1 MRSTSMHPSKSA
13 SSSSRPTWIEEK
25 ITQLKCVEYVPSND
39 SSNRCNCGRLLE
51 EHDPALSRAVR
62 MSSAMCQIE
71 SEGERWQI
79 KRHTCEVPT
88 TAFGTVEFQGGPHP
102 TKARYVRLNY
112 ETPPETVVQL
122 LLQEWRLPIPSLI
135 ISMLGGLANASL
147 RARLGFVVKR
157 GLLRAAKTTD
167 AWVITDGLDTAICWV
182 IALKSQEV
190 TAVNKD
196 LIVKSDIDLSV
207 EDVGTI
213 HFINVIQ
220 SVQMIYGSSG
230 VEKVRQSVS
239 AINALGG
246 SVTRLVGEALRE
258 EVHVRGSKIV
268 VIGIAPWG
276 AVQERSMLIGKNGT
290 LAGKQETAL
299 NPHHNYFLLADNGTS
314 GKFSSSGI
322 CLRRRLEQYLAQE
335 RIGPRKLDG
344 LKSRVPVV
352 GVLIEGGVQ
361 TFRRVFELLTG
372 SIPVPVVICDGSGR
386 AADLLAFMC
395 RHVGPDG
402 DLVPN
407 LRRAMIASI
416 EKTFQLGNDMAES
429 VYSDMNLCM
438 KFCHLIKLN
447 DISADAYHNEI
458 MSVFRMGDGASD
470 EIDLTILTA
479 LLQAPGQDLKP
490 LDRLSLTMAWE
501 RPDIARSQIL
511 VNVNDWSN
519 KILENAMTSALIDD
533 RLEFVQLLLERGLNI
548 YKFLTV
554 RRLVELYNKCT
565 TGMNNFIR
573 LHLKISDCASSVRLA
588 TLPCLIARSVG
599 LPDGSEALQ
608 SIGGMLEK
616 VIGNG
621 YQHAY
626 RSENPYGFLTEEGR
640 RGTDRACFRY
650 PYTEL
655 LQWALLTSHFSLAQ
669 FMVLSGEEA
678 IAKALLSVRI
688 LRGMRKLMDAEVGTE
703 LIKVVYAQE
712 KDFENLAVEL
722 QEQCYRQ
729 DSAQA
734 RRLLTYE
741 RCNFSRNTCLSLAY
755 MCESKSFIAHPC
767 AQTILSDLWYGGL
780 REDRFI
786 SAKIMLILLGLSMP
800 PLYPLIALC
809 FAPFA
814 SNFLEFKT
822 TTSSPSSSRRSSLS
836 SSNIK
841 DDEGTQPQRTTSGPL
856 WRNRF
861 FQDEVGIVENKSH
874 HTVLLDKVSILGKD
888 HNISA
893 SSSSLNE
900 NGDRSAVPQQQVEN
914 TQQSVPPEAEN
925 LVSGVEQPPQKHT
938 RVRICRSMDDLG
950 VIAMREEEV
959 QIRHHR
965 PRQLLLNLT
974 QTSQALRY
982 SCPTNLDFAT
992 ARAAPGNSRL
1002 SVISGD
1008 SKPPLPPKSQPSE
1021 TRLALPVAPVPLQS
1035 PSEGLNGE
1043 ARIAAYD
1050 TYYPNGGCGDYAD
1063 VRLKQHQLSWGTKVY
1078 KFFSAPVT
1086 RYYLHVILYLIF
1098 LLLFLRYCLICV
1110 PYQSLNAFEA
1120 YIYLHILTHAIDQF
1134 IRSNLKIR
1142 HYAELGVGLLGECQG
1157 DFNTSSVVGL
1167 SRFRIYSSHLNFNHS
1182 FWNGPTDAIA
1192 TLVSELLQSTLL
1204 SIRGLEVASL
1214 RPHID
1219 ECRTGEDWD
1228 ELRIEIMNHLF
1239 THSFFSVLGVIVR
1252 MVGLQNRIVF
1262 LWGRNILVCC
1272 CAFWLMKFLEFMKIW
1287 RFSGPY
1293 IYVIVKM
1300 LKAMIPLLSL
1310 VILPLV
1316 AFGTIREGIM
1326 VMNRTH
1332 VTAESIKN
1340 ILLKPYLMLYGE
1352 IVAPEIDPTNW
1363 DANLEETPLYQ
1374 MVPVMGAIYLLY
1386 SIVLILNVI
1395 IAVFNSIY
1403 SSVLVQSELVYK
1415 YLRYSIIIEY
1425 ESRPLLPPPFII
1437 ISWIYAACR
1446 GVYRRCRKHHHRLC
1460 FLRCSKRCCHCRR
1473 DVRKWCR
1480 NICHGWS
1487 SSSTSEVHSSGPEDS
1502 FDVGQIFAPSAATSS
1517 SGHQSDGLKLFL
1529 TSVEIEELHDF
1540 EEECV
1545 EDYWR
1550 RKQRSEIKQSE
1561 LQLENM
1567 SVRLAGI
1574 QYCLDEVQLRQQD
1587 PRGQIHSPEEVL
1599 SCLDESQSQK
1609 AIVNAPAEKTEPNL
1623 QDLRKFSQ
1631 GGHTRLPPTSRQPA
1645 SQENGIIK
1653 DDVNVSQHL
1662 QFYKSLLYPVN
1673 SQLDLN
1679 TAHHVSR
1686 HTDGLG
1692 KRGRHPFKTISRFR
1706 KVKCCSRIE
1715 AAYGS
1720 GCIQQPD
1727 KHPPTPPC
1735 LPSTSSAASPGDVAY
1750 AEAERNHL
1758 SWRKCGSGRF
1768 SANKLKSSTNDLH
1781 EGLDAEATTIA
1792 KDPLHLAEAV
1802 EWAELGGALLRR
1814 FHQVSM
1820 RTNEER
1826 IPLFPKTSATAA
1838 VEADG
1843 VTTIATTDSAG
1854 GTSQT
1859 SSATMEGACA
1869 TRDVLIAAAKALKV
1883 ATSEELALEVV
1894 DPNLNL
1900 DYTPLATSP
1909 NLPYFLSGSTTAQ
1922 PASTVRVDSHHAGE
1936 RALLEKLCLQWHH
1949 ARHH

>member
-1 MRSTSMHPSKSA
+1 MNLIGGKNPHSECVSFDSTPCLFLNTRGMRSTSMHPSKSA

-167 AWVITDGLDTAICWV
+167 AWVITDGLDT
-182 IALKSQEV
+182 
-190 TAVNKD
+190 
-196 LIVKSDIDLSV
+196 
-207 EDVGTI
+207 G
-213 HFINVIQ
+213 
-220 SVQMIYGSSG
+220 
-230 VEKVRQSVS
+230 
-239 AINALGG
+239 
-246 SVTRLVGEALRE
+246 VTRLVGEALRE

-276 AVQERSMLIGKNGT
+276 AVQERSMLIGKNHACQYHAQGT

-438 KFCHLIKLN
+438 KFRHL
-447 DISADAYHNEI
+447 

-548 YKFLTV
+548 YRFLTV

-573 LHLKISDCASSVRLA
+573 LHLKISDCASS
-588 TLPCLIARSVG
+588 
-599 LPDGSEALQ
+599 SEALQ

-621 YQHAY
+621 YQHAC

-688 LRGMRKLMDAEVGTE
+688 LRGMRKLMGAEVGTE

-712 KDFENLAVEL
+712 NTIPFSHPLNWVSRDFENLAVEL

-822 TTSSPSSSRRSSLS
+822 TTSSPSSSRRSLS

-1134 IRSNLKIR
+1134 IRMTKSPGGNYHKKMR
-1142 HYAELGVGLLGECQG
+1142 VH
-1157 DFNTSSVVGL
+1157 L
-1167 SRFRIYSSHLNFNHS
+1167 SS
-1182 FWNGPTDAIA
+1182 FWNIYDF
-1192 TLVSELLQSTLL
+1192 LL
-1204 SIRGLEVASL
+1204 
-1214 RPHID
+1214 
-1219 ECRTGEDWD
+1219 
-1228 ELRIEIMNHLF
+1228 
-1239 THSFFSVLGVIVR
+1239 SFFSVLGVIVR

-1446 GVYRRCRKHHHRLC
+1446 GVYRRCRKHHHRPCL
-1460 FLRCSKRCCHCRR
+1460 LRCSKRCCHCRR

-1502 FDVGQIFAPSAATSS
+1502 FDVGHIFAPSAATSS

-1529 TSVEIEELHDF
+1529 TPVEIEELHDF

-1609 AIVNAPAEKTEPNL
+1609 AIVNAPVEKTEPNL

-1781 EGLDAEATTIA
+1781 EGLDPEATMIA

-1909 NLPYFLSGSTTAQ
+1909 NIPYFLSGSTTAQ